1 MPVSGDE
8 AEHYNLSL
16 LHSRADSGEVR
27 LQQAAAVRGP
37 VLHQVRYPVRAVL
50 AAFNQEKALVGPSL

>member
-8 AEHYNLSL
+8 AVLLLSL

-37 VLHQVRYPVRAVL
+37 VLHQVRYPVELQKNL
-50 AAFNQEKALVGPSL
+50 ANFEVA